1 MGRETRGRDIS
12 KSVISSSNKDR
23 ARIEEEIDSKSNKKG
38 E

>member
-12 KSVISSSNKDR
+12 KSVMSNSNKDR
-23 ARIEEEIDSKSNKKG
+23 ARMEEEIDGRSNKKG